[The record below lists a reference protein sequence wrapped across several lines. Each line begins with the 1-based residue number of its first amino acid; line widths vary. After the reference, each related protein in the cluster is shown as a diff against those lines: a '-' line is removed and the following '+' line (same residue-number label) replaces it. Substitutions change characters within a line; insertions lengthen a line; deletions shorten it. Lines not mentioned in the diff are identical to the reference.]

1 MIYKIICNADDTS
14 AILLINNSEKL
25 SSYINI
31 LLRGLDK
38 SNLTKDDFNVNAQ
51 ITSITKNIPIQ
62 LDINSIHQE
71 LKN

>member
-38 SNLTKDDFNVNAQ
+38 SNLTKDDLNVNAQ